1 MEVIYF
7 LATDGIKLDGLLY
20 TSKNKTEDIIL
31 SIHGMATN
39 CMKKRETIMAK
50 LANENNIDYFCFN
63 NRGSELVKYI
73 RRYTEG
79 KREKE
84 LGGTSYEDVLEGYED
99 ITGAIIKLK
108 ELGYKNIYLQGHSLG
123 CTKIVYTYN
132 ELKDEQDDMIN
143 HIKGMILNSLIDI
156 PRALKVYLR
165 DNFDKYLAYAEEK
178 EKNGQKE
185 EMMPKEAFIHPIS
198 VKTFLRYARDY
209 QDINFANFGE
219 DKELKVLNNIDVP
232 LFMRWGNVNEMIA
245 QMPEELVDLM
255 NKSITN
261 PNKDIYYIDG
271 ANHSYEGKEEELAKQ
286 VVSFIKEKC
295 NKKND

>member
-31 SIHGMATN
+31 SIHGMGSN
-39 CMKKRETIMAK
+39 CMKKRETTMAK
-50 LANENNIDYFCFN
+50 IANENGIDYFCFN

-84 LGGTSYEDVLEGYED
+84 LGGTSFEDVLEGYED

-132 ELKDEQDDMIN
+132 ELKDEQDDMVN
-143 HIKGMILNSLIDI
+143 NIKGIMLNSLIDI

-165 DNFDKYLAYAEEK
+165 DNFDKYLQYAEEK
-178 EKNGQKE
+178 EKNGQKD
-185 EMMPKEAFIHPIS
+185 EMMPEEAFIHPIS

-219 DKELKVLNNIDVP
+219 DKELKKLNNIDVP
-232 LFMRWGNVNEMIA
+232 LFMRWGNVNEMIV
-245 QMPEELVDLM
+245 QMPEELVDIV
-255 NKSITN
+255 NNTITN

-271 ANHSYEGKEEELAKQ
+271 ANHSYERKEEELAKQ
-286 VVSFIKEKC
+286 VVAFVEK
-295 NKKND
+295 NRKN

>member
-7 LATDGIKLDGLLY
+7 LATDVIKLDGLLY

-31 SIHGMATN
+31 SIHGMGSN
-39 CMKKRETIMAK
+39 CMKKRETTMAK
-50 LANENNIDYFCFN
+50 IANENGIDYFCFN

-84 LGGTSYEDVLEGYED
+84 LGGTSFEDVLEGYED

-132 ELKDEQDDMIN
+132 ELKDEQDDMVN
-143 HIKGMILNSLIDI
+143 NIKGIILNSLIDI

-165 DNFDKYLAYAEEK
+165 DNFDKYLQYAEEK
-178 EKNGQKE
+178 EKNGSKD
-185 EMMPKEAFIHPIS
+185 EMMPEEAFIHPIS

-219 DKELKVLNNIDVP
+219 DKELKKLNNIDVP
-232 LFMRWGNVNEMIA
+232 LFMRWGNVNEMIV
-245 QMPEELVDLM
+245 QMPEELVDIVNNTM
-255 NKSITN
+255 TN

-271 ANHSYEGKEEELAKQ
+271 ANHSYERKEEELAKQ
-286 VVSFIKEKC
+286 VVAFVEK
-295 NKKND
+295 NRKN

>member
-39 CMKKRETIMAK
+39 CMKKRETTMAK
-50 LANENNIDYFCFN
+50 FANQNNIDYFCFN

-132 ELKDEQDDMIN
+132 ELKDEQDDMVN
-143 HIKGMILNSLIDI
+143 NIKGIILNSLIDI

-165 DNFDKYLAYAEEK
+165 DNFDKYLQYAEEK
-178 EKNGQKE
+178 EKNGQKD
-185 EMMPKEAFIHPIS
+185 EMMPEEAFIHPIS

-232 LFMRWGNVNEMIA
+232 LFMRWGNVNEMIV
-245 QMPEELVDLM
+245 QMPEELVDMM
-255 NKSITN
+255 NHTITN
-261 PNKDIYYIDG
+261 SNKDIYYLDG

-286 VVSFIKEKC
+286 IIAFI
-295 NKKND
+295 NKNK

>member
-20 TSKNKTEDIIL
+20 TSENKTEDIIL
-31 SIHGMATN
+31 SIHGMGSN
-39 CMKKRETIMAK
+39 CMKKRETTMAK
-50 LANENNIDYFCFN
+50 FANQNNIDYFCFN

-79 KREKE
+79 KREKS
-84 LGGTSYEDVLEGYED
+84 LGGTSFEDVLEGYED

-123 CTKIVYTYN
+123 CTKIVYTYH
-132 ELKDEQDDMIN
+132 ELKDEQDDMVN
-143 HIKGMILNSLIDI
+143 DIKGIILNSLIDV

-178 EKNGQKE
+178 EKNGQKD
-185 EMMPKEAFIHPIS
+185 EMMPQDAFIHPIS
-198 VKTFLRYARDY
+198 VKAFLRYARDY

-219 DKELKVLNNIDVP
+219 DKELKVLNHIDVP
-232 LFMRWGNVNEMIA
+232 LFMRWGNVNEMIV
-245 QMPEELVDLM
+245 QMPEELIDLM
-255 NKSITN
+255 NNCITN

-271 ANHSYEGKEEELAKQ
+271 ANHSYEGKEEELAKEIIA
-286 VVSFIKEKC
+286 FIKK
-295 NKKND
+295 NK

>member
-31 SIHGMATN
+31 SIHGMGSN
-39 CMKKRETIMAK
+39 CMKKRETTMAK
-50 LANENNIDYFCFN
+50 IANENGIDYFCFN

-84 LGGTSYEDVLEGYED
+84 LGGTSFEDVLEGYED

-132 ELKDEQDDMIN
+132 ELKDEQDDMVN
-143 HIKGMILNSLIDI
+143 NIKGIILNSLIDI

-165 DNFDKYLAYAEEK
+165 DNFDKYLQYAEEK
-178 EKNGQKE
+178 EKNGSKG
-185 EMMPKEAFIHPIS
+185 EMMPEEAFIHPIS

-232 LFMRWGNVNEMIA
+232 LFMRWGNVNEMIV
-245 QMPEELVDLM
+245 QMPEELVDMM
-255 NKSITN
+255 NHTITN
-261 PNKDIYYIDG
+261 SNKDIYYLDG

-286 VVSFIKEKC
+286 IIAFI
-295 NKKND
+295 NKNK